1 MDNIITH
8 NFKNLLKNKIF
19 FKISEISEEI
29 INSLIDNL
37 FNFDNSHIDYFQ
49 FINRISEAS
58 RKIILAT
65 IAETFETIDTVFCN
79 APSRSEKY
87 YINKSNVSRTITTI
101 VGDLTFKRT
110 YYISKANPNFRFYF
124 VDLIFGLH
132 KYDHYDS
139 IIKDIAITNVFQSSQ
154 AQAARDISKYVFGF
168 NALSSNN
175 KNMISRQNIFNWINS
190 WKIPDIAPSSID
202 TPDTLYVMAD
212 EKYIGAQ
219 DQENDIMVKCFVT
232 FESIK
237 QVGKNRR
244 ALVNRYVF
252 STTGKNAW
260 SKFMD
265 HIAKRYDFSKIR
277 HIYLL
282 ADGGN
287 WIKNGLHELKLYA
300 QNKPQFCLCEFHFKQ
315 AINHISSDKDERKN
329 LLEIF
334 NTKPFEEFKKR
345 IDELIAI
352 NPNRK
357 ETISNKFNYIK
368 NNKSAIKRM
377 LNLDIGSSME
387 SHISH
392 FIASMFASRPKGFST
407 KRIDNY
413 LKLNDYF
420 FNNIN
425 IFDLYR
431 NSFNNKDV
439 EKVDE
444 NIFSNNF
451 TNYNENGNIPILSS
465 GKSSPTYTALKEL
478 AHDFQLLLT

>member
-29 INSLIDNL
+29 VNSLIDNL

-65 IAETFETIDTVFCN
+65 IAETFKTIDTVFCD

-154 AQAARDISKYVFGF
+154 AQAARDISKY
-168 NALSSNN
+168 
-175 KNMISRQNIFNWINS
+175 
-190 WKIPDIAPSSID
+190 
-202 TPDTLYVMAD
+202 

-315 AINHISSDKDERKN
+315 AINHISSDKDERKK

-345 IDELIAI
+345 IDELIVI

-357 ETISNKFNYIK
+357 ETITNKYNYIK

-392 FIASMFASRPKGFST
+392 LIASMFASRPKGFST

-465 GKSSPTYTALKEL
+465 GKSSPTYVALKEL

>member
-29 INSLIDNL
+29 VNSLIDNL

-65 IAETFETIDTVFCN
+65 IAETFETIDTVFCD

-154 AQAARDISKYVFGF
+154 AQAARDISK
-168 NALSSNN
+168 
-175 KNMISRQNIFNWINS
+175 
-190 WKIPDIAPSSID
+190 
-202 TPDTLYVMAD
+202 D

-345 IDELIAI
+345 IDELIVI

-357 ETISNKFNYIK
+357 ETISNKYNYIK

>member
-29 INSLIDNL
+29 VNSLIDNL

-65 IAETFETIDTVFCN
+65 IAETFETIDTVFCD

-154 AQAARDISKYVFGF
+154 AQAARDISKY
-168 NALSSNN
+168 
-175 KNMISRQNIFNWINS
+175 
-190 WKIPDIAPSSID
+190 
-202 TPDTLYVMAD
+202 

-315 AINHISSDKDERKN
+315 AINHISSDKDERKK

-345 IDELIAI
+345 IDELIVI

-357 ETISNKFNYIK
+357 ETITNKYNYIK

-392 FIASMFASRPKGFST
+392 LIASMFASRPKGFST

-465 GKSSPTYTALKEL
+465 GKSSPTYVALKEL

>member
-29 INSLIDNL
+29 VNSLIDNL

-65 IAETFETIDTVFCN
+65 IAETFETIDTVFCD

-154 AQAARDISKYVFGF
+154 AQAARDISK
-168 NALSSNN
+168 
-175 KNMISRQNIFNWINS
+175 
-190 WKIPDIAPSSID
+190 
-202 TPDTLYVMAD
+202 D

-345 IDELIAI
+345 IDELIVI
-352 NPNRK
+352 NPNKK
-357 ETISNKFNYIK
+357 ETISNKYNYIK

>member
-29 INSLIDNL
+29 VNSLIDNL

-154 AQAARDISKYVFGF
+154 AQAARDISKY
-168 NALSSNN
+168 
-175 KNMISRQNIFNWINS
+175 
-190 WKIPDIAPSSID
+190 
-202 TPDTLYVMAD
+202 

-315 AINHISSDKDERKN
+315 AINHISSNKDERKD

-345 IDELIAI
+345 IDELIVI

-357 ETISNKFNYIK
+357 ETITNKYNYIK

>member
-154 AQAARDISKYVFGF
+154 AQAARDISK
-168 NALSSNN
+168 
-175 KNMISRQNIFNWINS
+175 
-190 WKIPDIAPSSID
+190 
-202 TPDTLYVMAD
+202 D

-315 AINHISSDKDERKN
+315 AINHISSDKNERKK

-345 IDELIAI
+345 IDELIVI

-357 ETISNKFNYIK
+357 ETITNKYNYIK

>member
-29 INSLIDNL
+29 VNSLIDNL
-37 FNFDNSHIDYFQ
+37 FSFDNSHIDYFQ

-154 AQAARDISKYVFGF
+154 AQAARDISKY
-168 NALSSNN
+168 
-175 KNMISRQNIFNWINS
+175 
-190 WKIPDIAPSSID
+190 
-202 TPDTLYVMAD
+202 

-465 GKSSPTYTALKEL
+465 GKSSPTYVALKEL

>member
-29 INSLIDNL
+29 VNSLIDNL

-65 IAETFETIDTVFCN
+65 IAETFETIDTVFCD

-154 AQAARDISKYVFGF
+154 AQSARDISK
-168 NALSSNN
+168 
-175 KNMISRQNIFNWINS
+175 
-190 WKIPDIAPSSID
+190 
-202 TPDTLYVMAD
+202 D

-287 WIKNGLHELKLYA
+287 WRLKMVYM
-300 QNKPQFCLCEFHFKQ
+300 N
-315 AINHISSDKDERKN
+315 
-329 LLEIF
+329 
-334 NTKPFEEFKKR
+334 
-345 IDELIAI
+345 
-352 NPNRK
+352 
-357 ETISNKFNYIK
+357 
-368 NNKSAIKRM
+368 
-377 LNLDIGSSME
+377 
-387 SHISH
+387 
-392 FIASMFASRPKGFST
+392 
-407 KRIDNY
+407 
-413 LKLNDYF
+413 
-420 FNNIN
+420 
-425 IFDLYR
+425 
-431 NSFNNKDV
+431 
-439 EKVDE
+439 
-444 NIFSNNF
+444 
-451 TNYNENGNIPILSS
+451 
-465 GKSSPTYTALKEL
+465 
-478 AHDFQLLLT
+478 

>member
-29 INSLIDNL
+29 VNSLIDNL

-65 IAETFETIDTVFCN
+65 IAETFETIDTVFCD

-154 AQAARDISKYVFGF
+154 AQAARDISK
-168 NALSSNN
+168 
-175 KNMISRQNIFNWINS
+175 
-190 WKIPDIAPSSID
+190 
-202 TPDTLYVMAD
+202 D

-300 QNKPQFCLCEFHFKQ
+300 QNRPQFCLCEFHFKQ
-315 AINHISSDKDERKN
+315 AINHISSDKDERKK

-345 IDELIAI
+345 IDELIVI

-357 ETISNKFNYIK
+357 ETITNKYNYIK

-392 FIASMFASRPKGFST
+392 LIASMFASRPKGFST

-465 GKSSPTYTALKEL
+465 GKSSPTYVALKEL

>member
-29 INSLIDNL
+29 VNSLIDNL

-154 AQAARDISKYVFGF
+154 AQAARDISKY
-168 NALSSNN
+168 
-175 KNMISRQNIFNWINS
+175 
-190 WKIPDIAPSSID
+190 
-202 TPDTLYVMAD
+202 

-465 GKSSPTYTALKEL
+465 GKSSPTYVALKEL

>member
-29 INSLIDNL
+29 VNSLIDNL

-65 IAETFETIDTVFCN
+65 IAETFETIDTVFCD

-154 AQAARDISKYVFGF
+154 AQAARDISKY
-168 NALSSNN
+168 
-175 KNMISRQNIFNWINS
+175 
-190 WKIPDIAPSSID
+190 
-202 TPDTLYVMAD
+202 

-315 AINHISSDKDERKN
+315 AINHISSDKDERKK

-465 GKSSPTYTALKEL
+465 GKSSPTYVALKEL

>member
-1 MDNIITH
+1 M
-8 NFKNLLKNKIF
+8 
-19 FKISEISEEI
+19 
-29 INSLIDNL
+29 
-37 FNFDNSHIDYFQ
+37 
-49 FINRISEAS
+49 
-58 RKIILAT
+58 
-65 IAETFETIDTVFCN
+65 
-79 APSRSEKY
+79 
-87 YINKSNVSRTITTI
+87 
-101 VGDLTFKRT
+101 
-110 YYISKANPNFRFYF
+110 
-124 VDLIFGLH
+124 
-132 KYDHYDS
+132 
-139 IIKDIAITNVFQSSQ
+139 
-154 AQAARDISKYVFGF
+154 
-168 NALSSNN
+168 
-175 KNMISRQNIFNWINS
+175 
-190 WKIPDIAPSSID
+190 
-202 TPDTLYVMAD
+202 
-212 EKYIGAQ
+212 
-219 DQENDIMVKCFVT
+219 
-232 FESIK
+232 
-237 QVGKNRR
+237 GKNRR

-315 AINHISSDKDERKN
+315 AINHISSDKDERKK

-345 IDELIAI
+345 IDELIVI

-357 ETISNKFNYIK
+357 ETITNKYNYIK

-392 FIASMFASRPKGFST
+392 LIASMFASRPKGFST

-465 GKSSPTYTALKEL
+465 GKSSPTYVALKEL

>member
-19 FKISEISEEI
+19 FNISEISEEI
-29 INSLIDNL
+29 VNSLIDNL

-65 IAETFETIDTVFCN
+65 IAETFETIDTVFCD

-154 AQAARDISKYVFGF
+154 AQAARDISKY
-168 NALSSNN
+168 
-175 KNMISRQNIFNWINS
+175 
-190 WKIPDIAPSSID
+190 
-202 TPDTLYVMAD
+202 

-315 AINHISSDKDERKN
+315 AINHISSDKDERKD

-465 GKSSPTYTALKEL
+465 GKSSPTYVALEEL